1 MAINAADFEHI
12 SKIVKEDS
20 AIVLEKG
27 KEYLVESRLMPL
39 VHQEKLESLENLVK
53 QLIAK
58 PKGELHIAVIKAMT
72 TNETSFFS
80 VPYNRNHVFLEF
92 RRSDPGNPKRC
103 CWRIDQYDWW

>member
-39 VHQEKLESLENLVK
+39 VHQENW
-53 QLIAK
+53 
-58 PKGELHIAVIKAMT
+58 
-72 TNETSFFS
+72 
-80 VPYNRNHVFLEF
+80 
-92 RRSDPGNPKRC
+92 NPLKT
-103 CWRIDQYDWW
+103 W